1 MTRTKIS
8 FVIAAIFALALTVHE
23 GNSASFNA
31 TRALNESTL
40 ARDNVQNVHLGRC
53 VTVCHWGLYRAGNG
67 KIYTGCHRN
76 DWSCAWASPCNP
88 KACRW
93 WWRRPGA

>member
-1 MTRTKIS
+1 MTRTN
-8 FVIAAIFALALTVHE
+8 IAFLVAAAFALTFTMDE
-23 GNSASFNA
+23 GKSFN
-31 TRALNESTL
+31 TGALKESTL
-40 ARDNVQNVHLGRC
+40 TPDIVQNVHLRRC
-53 VTVCHWGLYRAGNG
+53 VTHCHWGWYHAGNG

-76 DWSCAWASPCNP
+76 DWSCAWASACNP

>member
-1 MTRTKIS
+1 MTRTKIAFLFAAS
-8 FVIAAIFALALTVHE
+8 IAFALSVQEA
-23 GNSASFNA
+23 NSASFGPTGA
-31 TRALNESTL
+31 VKESAANT
-40 ARDNVQNVHLGRC
+40 NPVQEVHISRC
-53 VTVCHWGLYRAGNG
+53 VTHCHWGWYRAGNG

-93 WWRRPGA
+93 WHWWH